1 MAVAEALAEAPA
13 QISSPAAT
21 ERNEPRR
28 VAIAHDWLVRLGGA
42 ERCLEDLRLAF
53 PDARLLTSVA
63 EPRVTVD
70 LLGNAEPSFLQRIP
84 GATRHHELLLP
95 MIPLAW
101 RLRQP
106 LEDLD
111 VVISSSYACANA
123 VRVADGIP
131 HVSYC
136 HTPMRYA
143 WSYAEESGRLPSVLR
158 APGGVAMWAFRR
170 WDRRTAARVTA
181 FVANSAAVSARIR
194 SFYGRPALVVHPPVD
209 TDFFTP
215 DERERSGFVYVGRL
229 TGYKRPDVAVRAF
242 ASLPGHTLTVVGDG
256 PLLEQLRAIATPNV
270 RFRQH
275 VTAVELRDLYRASIA
290 MVFPVNED
298 FGIAMAEAQACGTP
312 VIGLAAGGAL
322 DIVEH
327 GRTGWLVHDQDPRAV
342 ADAATIAAAGPLDS
356 AEVVRSAERFGR
368 LRFRRRMTEIVEQ
381 LSSGATE
388 TELL

>member
-1 MAVAEALAEAPA
+1 MAAGEVLTGSPA
-13 QISSPAAT
+13 QLCVPAVPA
-21 ERNEPRR
+21 RNEPRR

-42 ERCLEDLRLAF
+42 ERCLEELRLAF

-63 EPRVTVD
+63 EPRIAVD
-70 LLGNAEPSFLQRIP
+70 LLGHAEPSFLQRVP

-95 MIPLAW
+95 LIPLTW
-101 RLRQP
+101 RVRPP

-123 VRVADGIP
+123 VRVAAGIP

-143 WSYAEESGRLPSVLR
+143 WSYDEERGRLPGVLR
-158 APGGVAMWAFRR
+158 PPGGVAMSAFRR
-170 WDRRTAARVTA
+170 WDRRTAARVTL
-181 FVANSAAVSARIR
+181 FVANSAAVAARIR

-209 TDFFTP
+209 TEFFSP

-229 TGYKRPDVAVRAF
+229 TGYKRPDIVVRAF

-256 PLLEQLRAIATPNV
+256 PLLGRLRSIATPNI
-270 RFRQH
+270 RFCQH
-275 VTAVELRDLYRASIA
+275 VTAWELRELYRSSIA

-327 GRTGWLVHDQDPRAV
+327 GRTGWLVDSQDPALVAAAV
-342 ADAATIAAAGPLDS
+342 TTAATEPLESAAI
-356 AEVVRSAERFGR
+356 VRSAERFGR
-368 LRFRRRMTEIVEQ
+368 PRFRQRMTGIVEQ
-381 LSSGATE
+381 LTVGATE
-388 TELL
+388 ADLL

>member
-1 MAVAEALAEAPA
+1 MAAGEALADAPA
-13 QISSPAAT
+13 KISSPAAP

-63 EPRVTVD
+63 EPRVAVD

-101 RLRQP
+101 RVRRP
-106 LEDLD
+106 LEDID

-123 VRVADGIP
+123 VRVAAGIP

-143 WSYAEESGRLPSVLR
+143 WSYAEESGRLPGVLR
-158 APGGVAMWAFRR
+158 APGGVAMSAFRR
-170 WDRRTAARVTA
+170 WDRRTAARVTV
-181 FVANSAAVSARIR
+181 FVANSAAVAARIR

-209 TDFFTP
+209 TEFFTP

-256 PLLEQLRAIATPNV
+256 PLLPPLQAIATPNV
-270 RFRQH
+270 RFRRH
-275 VTAVELRDLYRASIA
+275 VTAGELRDLYRSSIA

-327 GRTGWLVHDQDPRAV
+327 GRSGWLVRAQDPREVAEAATAV
-342 ADAATIAAAGPLDS
+342 AAAPLDS
-356 AEVVRSAERFGR
+356 AEVVRSAQRFGR

-388 TELL
+388 AELL

>member
-1 MAVAEALAEAPA
+1 MAAVERLTEAPA
-13 QISSPAAT
+13 QISAAAAL
-21 ERNEPRR
+21 ERGEGRR

-42 ERCLEDLRLAF
+42 ERCLEELRLAF

-63 EPRVTVD
+63 EPRIAVD

-101 RLRQP
+101 RVRRP

-123 VRVADGIP
+123 VRVAAGIP

-143 WSYAEESGRLPSVLR
+143 WSYAEESGRLPGVLR
-158 APGGVAMWAFRR
+158 APGGAAMSAFRR
-170 WDRRTAARVTA
+170 WDRRTAPRVTL
-181 FVANSAAVSARIR
+181 FVANSAAVASRIGA
-194 SFYGRPALVVHPPVD
+194 FYGRPALVVHPPVD

-256 PLLEQLRAIATPNV
+256 PLLERLRSIATPNV
-270 RFRQH
+270 RFRRH
-275 VTAVELRDLYRASIA
+275 VTAVELRELYRSSIA

-327 GRTGWLVHDQDPRAV
+327 GRTGWLVHAQDPRAV
-342 ADAATIAAAGPLDS
+342 ANAANTAAAAPLDS

-368 LRFRRRMTEIVEQ
+368 LRFRHRMTEIVEQ